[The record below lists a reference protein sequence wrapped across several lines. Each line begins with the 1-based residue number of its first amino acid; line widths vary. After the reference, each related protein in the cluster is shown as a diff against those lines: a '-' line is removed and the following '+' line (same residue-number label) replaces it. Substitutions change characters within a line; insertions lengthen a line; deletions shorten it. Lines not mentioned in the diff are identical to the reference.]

1 MSFAAISE
9 AIRERFREQIAV
21 PQSLLVVHS
30 NEPPRAVQ
38 KRWCQLSVEIQNT
51 QQVSTGSPTSRRF
64 RVTGRIALNLFERI
78 GAGDGQML
86 DLMDAMTTAFRGVS
100 LSSPQVTFSAPT
112 PIGLSVKDEAGGHWR
127 MPAQIPFRAD
137 VVGSE

>member
-78 GAGDGQML
+78 GAGDGQH
-86 DLMDAMTTAFRGVS
+86 GGEVS
-100 LSSPQVTFSAPT
+100 
-112 PIGLSVKDEAGGHWR
+112 AG
-127 MPAQIPFRAD
+127 
-137 VVGSE
+137 